1 MSASARAVLIPALS
15 LLALAACEKKGAAS
29 ADSAGA
35 PAAAASSASGSS
47 KGDADLADV
56 TDYRLSMDKIDKYI
70 AAQRNMAAKM
80 KSMSPAEREAVKAR
94 NESSNDANASLDDNY
109 TVIGRVVK
117 GIEKEPVMNDAIR
130 SAGLSAR
137 EFALI
142 TISMMQTAMASSV
155 LKMRPKDNQDSL
167 VREMKANPDNIKF
180 YRDNEAEITR
190 KTTALQAEMKAA
202 GVGNDDE

>member
-15 LLALAACEKKGAAS
+15 LLALAAGEKKSAAS

-94 NESSNDANASLDDNY
+94 NESSNDANASLDDMA
-109 TVIGRVVK
+109 RK
-117 GIEKEPVMNDAIR
+117 IEKEPVMNDAIR

-190 KTTALQAEMKAA
+190 RTQALQAEMKAA
-202 GVGNDDE
+202 GMSDDE